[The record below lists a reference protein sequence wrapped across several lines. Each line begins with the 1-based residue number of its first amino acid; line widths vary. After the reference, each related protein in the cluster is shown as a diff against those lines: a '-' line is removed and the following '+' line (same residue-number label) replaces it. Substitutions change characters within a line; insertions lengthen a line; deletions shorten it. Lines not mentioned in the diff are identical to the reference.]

1 MSLSIEKQID
11 YALGLA
17 SGQDDPHSITITEL
31 CESLSRLRAENER
44 LTAELAEAMAMANAL
59 NGDVTDFG
67 QRLESSE
74 AQLEEMTRS
83 CLAEREGRLAAEA
96 RAEKAVED
104 MREREELFDLRWKA
118 DMRAI
123 ERWRKAG
130 PNRELVLP
138 DHADLVVWLL
148 GQLDCALTAL
158 QPFAAFAEKAR
169 RFVQGRVDFGGS
181 PIMPTKQFRLADF
194 ERAEAALASLPKESA
209 DA

>member
-1 MSLSIEKQID
+1 MTERTRLH
-11 YALGLA
+11 LFPL
-17 SGQDDPHSITITEL
+17 DDRNAAENA
-31 CESLSRLRAENER
+31 RLRAENER
-44 LTAELAEAMAMANAL
+44 LTAELADVRANAEL
-59 NGDVTDFG
+59 
-67 QRLESSE
+67 RLARLTE
-74 AQLEEMTRS
+74 ANDALEEAAAR
-83 CLAEREGRLAAEA
+83 ALAAKA
-96 RAEKAVED
+96 RAEKAGED
-104 MREREELFDLRWKA
+104 KKELEELFDLRWKA

-158 QPFAAFAEKAR
+158 RPFAAFAEKAR

-194 ERAEAALASLPKESA
+194 ERAESALASLPKESA
-209 DA
+209 DAD